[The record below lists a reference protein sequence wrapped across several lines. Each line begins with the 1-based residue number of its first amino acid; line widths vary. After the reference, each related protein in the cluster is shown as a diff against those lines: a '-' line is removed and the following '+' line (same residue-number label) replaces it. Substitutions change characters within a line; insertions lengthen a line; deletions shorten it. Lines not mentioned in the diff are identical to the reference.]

1 MPQSTL
7 IMSHGGPELE
17 QAIRAKAYAFYQK
30 LTTDDALPG
39 LHIEPIK
46 GAVDPRVRTGR
57 VDDQYRAVMF
67 RLDDDGRR
75 AYVIHGIW
83 NHDEANRIAE
93 SVALRRNPLN
103 GIPEVRRVDHTPEPP
118 LAPSRAAQEK
128 RTYLGHTAAEL
139 VTGLGL
145 DEATALRLADCADED
160 ALLAAAADLGGWQGN
175 AVIELATGTPM
186 AEVRETFGLSTPEPV
201 ADHPGGPAV
210 SDRELVTLIRENP
223 AARAIFSYVEGED
236 DLRRVIEAKDFDAW
250 RVWLHPLQRRLVDAH
265 YNGSYRLAGG
275 AGTGKTVVLVHRAVR
290 LARDNPEARILATT
304 FTTNLAQELRRQVA
318 TLDMRVVAERFGDPG
333 VLVQGID
340 SLVSTIL
347 ARADGIDE
355 DTEQLFGYRTTDVS
369 RRTNAEEA
377 WQAAILTGGRDLPD
391 RLKSP
396 AFLAAEYAAVV
407 LANRITE
414 VQQYLRIAR
423 PGRGVRLSRKERV
436 AIWQVVQAYRTL
448 ARADRTLDYAEAAAL
463 AAVHLDRIAAG
474 GGGRSFEHIVVDE
487 GQDLGPGH
495 LMFLR
500 ALVATG
506 PDDVFLAEDAHQ
518 RIYGQRLTLSKFGF
532 AVRGRSSRLRLNY
545 RTTAEN
551 LNLAQQVLVGA
562 DWVDADDQPEDSSG
576 YRSVRHGPEPRI
588 VHTATLVEEYDRAAE
603 LIGAWIRETQEQ
615 GRPLQTI
622 GILVRDRRQR
632 DLVVAALAERRVGV
646 RAVDNQGIPDG
657 QPVVLTMH
665 RAKGTEFAKVLLM
678 GVSKQNLPKVYGNLP
693 AEELD
698 DAVLRERALLYVAA
712 SRARDELV
720 VSYAGEASP
729 LMPENPPVG

>member
-1 MPQSTL
+1 MPQSTI
-7 IMSHGGPELE
+7 IMSHGTPELE
-17 QAIRAKAYAFYQK
+17 QAIRAKAYAFFNK
-30 LTTDDALPG
+30 LTSDDALPG

-46 GAVDPRVRTGR
+46 GSVDSRVRTGR

-67 RLDDDGRR
+67 RLDGGGRR

-93 SVALRRNPLN
+93 SVTLEMNPLN
-103 GIPEVRRVDHTPEPP
+103 GIPQIRQVDRTPEP
-118 LAPSRAAQEK
+118 AAQPSRAAEEK
-128 RTYLGHTAAEL
+128 RTYLGYTAAEL
-139 VTGLGL
+139 MTGLGL
-145 DEATALRLADCADED
+145 DEPTATRLADCPDED
-160 ALLAAAADLGGWQGN
+160 ALLAAAAGLGGWEGD
-175 AVIELATGTPM
+175 AVVELATGKPM
-186 AEVRETFGLSTPEPV
+186 DEVRVSFGLSTP
-201 ADHPGGPAV
+201 GPDPV
-210 SDRELVTLIRENP
+210 SDAEIVERMRRNP
-223 AARAIFSYVEGED
+223 AARANFSFADGEEE
-236 DLRRVIEAKDFDAW
+236 LRRVIEAQDFDAW
-250 RVWLHPLQRRLVDAH
+250 RVWLHPLQRRLVEAR

-290 LARDNPEARILATT
+290 LARDNPDARILATT

-318 TLDMRVVAERFGDPG
+318 TLEPNAVADRFGDPG

-340 SLVSTIL
+340 SLVSWIL
-347 ARADGIDE
+347 TRAAGIDE
-355 DTEQLFGYRTTDVS
+355 DTETLFGYRTTDVS
-369 RRTNAEEA
+369 RRTSASDEA
-377 WQAAILTGGRDLPD
+377 WQAAITTGGRDLPD
-391 RLKSP
+391 RLRSP
-396 AFLAAEYAAVV
+396 SFLAAEYTAVV
-407 LANRITE
+407 LANRLTE

-436 AIWQVVQAYRTL
+436 AVWQVVQAYRTL
-448 ARADRTLDYAEAAAL
+448 ARADRTLDFAEAAAL

-474 GGGRSFEHIVVDE
+474 GGGRPFDHIVVDE

-500 ALVATG
+500 ALVETG

-532 AVRGRSSRLRLNY
+532 QVRGRSSRLRLNY

-551 LNLAQQVLVGA
+551 LTLAQQVLAGA
-562 DWVDADDQPEDSSG
+562 NWVDAEDQPEDSSG
-576 YRSVRHGPEPRI
+576 YRSLRHGPEPRI
-588 VHTATLVEEYDRAAE
+588 IHTATLVEEYDRAAE

-615 GRPLQTI
+615 DRPLQTI
-622 GILVRDRRQR
+622 GILVRDKRQR
-632 DLVVAALAERRVGV
+632 DLVVAALAERRVAV

-693 AEELD
+693 EEELD

-729 LMPENPPVG
+729 LMPEAPAVS